1 MLVFVFI
8 MNPCLDDCLV
18 RECREWNFS
27 VELLKQTHITKLPK
41 GLLVGVWR
49 LYLGYG
55 YEAFENGVLGV
66 IFDNGVL
73 ELIFE
78 NGMLGGNI

>member
-1 MLVFVFI
+1 
-8 MNPCLDDCLV
+8 
-18 RECREWNFS
+18 
-27 VELLKQTHITKLPK
+27 LPK
-41 GLLVGVWR
+41 GLLAGVWR

-55 YEAFENGVLGV
+55 YEDFENGVLGVIFENGLLRV